1 MEISATCSATPWKPI
16 PHPPPPRSV
25 PAALSRVLG
34 DPRRWAIL
42 RELAKGEP
50 LPIYL
55 LASIIRI
62 SESST
67 SKHMAV
73 IRNAGVAISGLG
85 NLYTLAPAYRADPE
99 TQEIDFGHCVVRPSP
114 PKNPP
119 GGSTIS

>member
-1 MEISATCSATPWKPI
+1 METDPAPATPPI
-16 PHPPPPRSV
+16 ST
-25 PAALSRVLG
+25 AELSRVLG

-73 IRNAGVAISGLG
+73 IRNAGVAVSGLG
-85 NLYTLAPAYRADPE
+85 NLYTLAPPYRPAPG
-99 TQEIDFGHCVVRPSP
+99 TLEIDFGHCVIRPTG
-114 PKNPP
+114 K
-119 GGSTIS
+119 GA